1 MIISPSIS
9 AGFVNSHK
17 SFPYLPR
24 EIRDNNS
31 LSPYHEFR
39 VLPTNDGIP
48 YWTEGS
54 PNGWSQ
60 YSSYYN
66 LFLKY
71 YLKADGGDEEI
82 ANGGSRIHSLKAASF
97 GSSLGNAIVTSVTA
111 NTLSPLTEYPAYDWS
126 LFNISST
133 VSITT
138 QTYVNFGCFYKVLS
152 QDSLRPLNFG
162 GIALFFTK
170 GSRKS
175 YLNYSLVHG
184 EEPTAFTPVNVI
196 PGFSN
201 SYRYLSVYDE
211 SSTYNAYKQ
220 WIGQPIIKI
229 KLLGSK
235 SQYSIFNQWQFLN
248 YQVQIPTF
256 VSVPD
261 DDGTTGKADSCTIML
276 FFGENNSYLDDGSG
290 LNTGAVQFLYPFLS
304 LS

>member
-1 MIISPSIS
+1 MIISPSVS
-9 AGFVNSHK
+9 AGFVNSYK

-31 LSPYHEFR
+31 IAPYHEFID
-39 VLPTNDGIP
+39 LPTEDGIP
-48 YWTEGS
+48 KWTENS
-54 PNGWSQ
+54 PNGWIQ

-71 YLKADGGDEEI
+71 YLKGDGGDEEV
-82 ANGGSRIHSLKAASF
+82 ANGGGRAHSLKAASF
-97 GSSLGNAIVTSVTA
+97 GSSLGNPIVTSVTA
-111 NTLSPLTEYPAYDWS
+111 NTLIPLMEYPTYDWS
-126 LFNISST
+126 LFNTNRT

-152 QDSLRPLNFG
+152 QDPLRPLNFG

-175 YLNYSLVHG
+175 YFNYSLVHG
-184 EEPTAFTPVNVI
+184 ERPPNFTPVNVI
-196 PGFSN
+196 PGYNN
-201 SYRYLSVYDE
+201 SYQYLN
-211 SSTYNAYKQ
+211 TYNSSKIYEPYKQ

-229 KLLGSK
+229 KSLQRK

-256 VSVPD
+256 VSRPD
-261 DDGTTGKADSCTIML
+261 DGVTGKADSCTIML
-276 FFGENNSYLDDGSG
+276 FFGENNTYLDDGSG
-290 LNTGAVQFLYPFLS
+290 LNTGSIQFLYPFLS
-304 LS
+304 LH